1 MCPSEI
7 EFCPACGK
15 TVEETEIMD
24 IHAAGFRCHD
34 GHYLHFLKT
43 GVYTSET
50 MGRYLS
56 LTSGK
61 ELPEDI
67 LKEWLL
73 NPSLRDHL
81 NDNLAGIVRH
91 VLEQQN
97 GKVISTETL
106 KYTYCPSC
114 GEVLQDVT
122 PKEELYL
129 AVLKCKGNHEFS
141 CRGGMSVAGSRTNL
155 SFDYDENYFRRS
167 FKAWMED
174 RDFTLRVHSKSAN
187 EVVAFCFPSGFQ
199 KVGPNLYEAHENNF
213 RPSSDL
219 SIYFGNSRRCNSNG
233 YGEAPNFW

>member
-34 GHYLHFLKT
+34 GHYLRFLKT

-50 MGRYLS
+50 TGRYLR

-73 NPSLRDHL
+73 NPCLRDHL

-97 GKVISTETL
+97 GKVISKESL

-122 PKEELYL
+122 PKEEMYL
-129 AVLKCKGNHEFS
+129 AVLKCKGNHEFL
-141 CRGGMSVAGSRTNL
+141 CRGGMSVSGSRTSL

-174 RDFTLRVHSKSAN
+174 KHFREYFPHELRRAL
-187 EVVAFCFPSGFQ
+187 VALG
-199 KVGPNLYEAHENNF
+199 A
-213 RPSSDL
+213 
-219 SIYFGNSRRCNSNG
+219 
-233 YGEAPNFW
+233 